1 MSLVD
6 IIALYILG
14 LAAVNSLLLLWFYS
28 PLKTT
33 ISEIFLKKT
42 LMPHEFDDW
51 LFIKNQFLGKL
62 LSCWIC
68 CSFWL
73 SLIVGLFIQL
83 FYGFLFT
90 FCVITFLTYPS
101 FCYLYKKIID

>member
-1 MSLVD
+1 MVQIYL
-6 IIALYILG
+6 LG
-14 LAAVNSLLLLWFYS
+14 LLTVNSLLLLWFYS

-51 LFIKNQFLGKL
+51 LFIKNKILGKL

-73 SLIVGLFIQL
+73 SLFVGFIAQVIFIL
-83 FYGFLFT
+83 PCYYFL
-90 FCVITFLTYPS
+90 ITFFTYPCL
-101 FCYLYKKIID
+101 CYIFKRIAG

>member
-1 MSLVD
+1 MITVYL
-6 IIALYILG
+6 LG
-14 LAAVNSLLLLWFYS
+14 LLAVNSILLLWFMS

-33 ISEIFLKKT
+33 LSELFLHKI

-51 LFIKNQFLGKL
+51 LFVKNKFLGEL

-73 SLIVGLFIQL
+73 SLLVGIVCVVLFGSAWYYPI
-83 FYGFLFT
+83 
-90 FCVITFLTYPS
+90 ITFFTYPCL
-101 FCYLYKKIID
+101 CYLYKRLISE